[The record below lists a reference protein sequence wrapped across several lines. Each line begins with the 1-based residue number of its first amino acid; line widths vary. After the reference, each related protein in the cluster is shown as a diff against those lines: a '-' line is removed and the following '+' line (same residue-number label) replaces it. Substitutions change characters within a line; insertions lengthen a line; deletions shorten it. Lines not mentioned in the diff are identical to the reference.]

1 MSISLK
7 NDAGTFSTNL
17 NQSNPTANVNIVLPT
32 IGGTIITDG
41 TIGAAATKATPIDG
55 DILPILDSAISFSL
69 KNLTWANLKVTLK
82 TYFDTL
88 YIGRANYASTD
99 GTLGGTVKM
108 RISGST
114 LYIRN
119 DGTNA

>member
-17 NQSNPTANVNIVLPT
+17 IQSNPTANVDIALPT
-32 IGGTIITDG
+32 TSGTM
-41 TIGAAATKATPIDG
+41 ALK
-55 DILPILDSAISFSL
+55 DS
-69 KNLTWANLKVTLK
+69 
-82 TYFDTL
+82 
-88 YIGRANYASTD
+88 YASTD
-99 GTLGGTVKM
+99 GTTGGTVKM
-108 RISGST
+108 KIVGST

>member
-7 NDAGTFSTNL
+7 NDAGTFSTNII
-17 NQSNPTANVNIVLPT
+17 QSNPTENVDIVLPT
-32 IGGTIITDG
+32 TSGTIVLQDEYATD
-41 TIGAAATKATPIDG
+41 TT
-55 DILPILDSAISFSL
+55 
-69 KNLTWANLKVTLK
+69 
-82 TYFDTL
+82 
-88 YIGRANYASTD
+88 
-99 GTLGGTVKM
+99 GGTVKM